1 MEIVVDAKVTG
12 SPEGSPQQSTR
23 GERAGY
29 TTRKL
34 TSGGSRRGWVNP
46 ATCLANRT
54 TVLHPFTLSA
64 LALLLHHFSH
74 LSPAFLYLALLP
86 SSSYPCARYHSLYQR
101 TYVHVH
107 TRTRPPIIPAALGL
121 HSYSYSYS
129 HSHSHPCSLLSCSS
143 SRRCPPALRSVWNTI
158 LLLSDK
164 ETVVDSLER
173 RDRFAIGVDRTDEQ
187 DSSFTVTCLCTFSLW
202 FLHELSFLLLVYS
215 FHFDSKG

>member
-64 LALLLHHFSH
+64 LAPLLHHFSH

-86 SSSYPCARYHSLYQR
+86 SSSYPCARYYSLYRVR
-101 TYVHVH
+101 TCTYTHAH
-107 TRTRPPIIPAALGL
+107 DLRSSPAALSL

-129 HSHSHPCSLLSCSS
+129 HSHSHPRSLLSCSS

-187 DSSFTVTCLCTFSLW
+187 DSSFTVTCLCTFSLC

-215 FHFDSKG
+215 FHFDSKE